1 MLTMHTHTMLFRPA
15 FHPVMPVKNF
25 DLTQLSVLVVEKHS
39 PMRSMFRGILRELGI
54 IKLMTPLVLKR
65 GSRNSTT
72 GPPTSF

>member
-1 MLTMHTHTMLFRPA
+1 MLTMRTHTMLFRPA

-54 IKLMTPLVLKR
+54 IKGAVLD
-65 GSRNSTT
+65 
-72 GPPTSF
+72 PYL